1 MERTRFYSD
10 ELEKGIELLFF
21 QPDTGRYEEAAALI
35 QTACDRGEPDAFYVM
50 LCYYIWG
57 DESLQ
62 KYRSRYLDYVKKG
75 IQAGSELCALGASEN
90 GLALDVRE
98 VLLHSP
104 QISVRKVKEMA
115 FAGNVLAQYA
125 LGSFYLGNGVERY
138 VNNAYYFTYDYSEKD
153 NPDFRIHLRVNN
165 GHEGLKWVLRAA
177 KWGCLPAFEKAYE
190 VFLSGAML
198 YEKLVIDRD
207 IKRAAAYVEEFQIT
221 YKLRGDFCA
230 RVGDG
235 YQADGNM
242 QKVQEWLQRGVD
254 AGSLKCIDRL
264 ADLYYEGAEG
274 VEPDREKAFQLYLRS
289 AEQGSSAG
297 QFRVG
302 EYYFHGILG
311 EEDKEK
317 AFSWYLKAADG
328 EHSVAQ
334 YYVASYYRYGWG
346 NVEQD
351 CKACLRYAQRAVQNG
366 CIAAKAFVGEG
377 YLYADK
383 LQNGFVKNPQVGIR
397 TLQEC
402 VEQDN
407 TDLGGKA
414 LALKLLEEAGQKG

>member
-21 QPDTGRYEEAAALI
+21 QPDAKRYEEAAALI
-35 QTACDRGEPDAFYVM
+35 QTACDRGEPDAFYMM
-50 LCYYIWG
+50 LCYYTWG
-57 DESLQ
+57 DVSLQ

-75 IQAGSELCALGASEN
+75 IAAGSELCVLGAAEN
-90 GLALDVRE
+90 GLALDVRD

-104 QISVRKVKEMA
+104 QISVRKAKETA
-115 FAGNVLAQYA
+115 FAGNVIAQYA
-125 LGSFYLGNGVERY
+125 LGAFYLGNGVERC
-138 VNNAYYFTYDYSEKD
+138 VNNAYYFTCDYPEKD
-153 NPDFRIHLRVNN
+153 NPDFRIHLRVNS

-190 VFLSGAML
+190 AFLSGAVL
-198 YEKLVIDRD
+198 YETPVTDPD
-207 IKRAAAYVEEFQIT
+207 AERAVAYVEALPADCE
-221 YKLRGDFCA
+221 LRGDFCA

-235 YQADGNM
+235 YQACGKLFKM
-242 QKVQEWLQRGVD
+242 QEWLQRGVD

-264 ADLYYEGAEG
+264 ADLYYTGQG
-274 VEPDREKAFQLYLRS
+274 CVEADRAKAFELYLL
-289 AEQGSSAG
+289 SAG
-297 QFRVG
+297 QGSPAGQFQVG

-328 EHSVAQ
+328 EHREAQ

-346 NVEQD
+346 NVAQD
-351 CKACLRYAQRAVQNG
+351 CKACLRYAQRAAKNG
-366 CIAAKAFVGEG
+366 CSAAKAFVGEG

-383 LQNGFVKNPQVGIR
+383 LQNGFVKNTQVGIR

-402 VEQDN
+402 VEQDQS
-407 TDLGGKA
+407 DLGGRA
-414 LALKLLEEAGQKG
+414 LALELLEAAGQKA

>member
-21 QPDTGRYEEAAALI
+21 QPDTSRYEEAAALI
-35 QTACDRGEPDAFYVM
+35 QAACDRGEPDAFYMM

-57 DESLQ
+57 DVSLQ
-62 KYRSRYLDYVKKG
+62 KHRSRYLDYVKKG
-75 IQAGSELCALGASEN
+75 IQAGSELCVLGAAGN
-90 GLALDVRE
+90 GLALDVRD

-104 QISVRKVKEMA
+104 QISARKAKEMA
-115 FAGNVLAQYA
+115 FAGNVIAQYA
-125 LGSFYLGNGVERY
+125 LGDFYLGNGVERCI
-138 VNNAYYFTYDYSEKD
+138 NNAYYFTYDYPEKD
-153 NPDFRIHLRVNN
+153 NSDFRIHLRVNN
-165 GHEGLKWVLRAA
+165 GYEGLKWVMRAA

-198 YEKLVIDRD
+198 YESLVIDRD
-207 IKRAAAYVEEFQIT
+207 IKRAAAYVEDFQT
-221 YKLRGDFCA
+221 AYELRGDFCA
-230 RVGDG
+230 RIGDG

-264 ADLYYEGAEG
+264 ADLYYDGQEG
-274 VEPDREKAFQLYLRS
+274 VEADKEKAFHLYLLS
-289 AEQGSSAG
+289 AEKGSSAA

-311 EEDKEK
+311 EEDKDK

-346 NVEQD
+346 NVAQD
-351 CKACLRYAQRAVQNG
+351 CKACVRYAQRAAQNG
-366 CIAAKAFVGEG
+366 CIAAKAYVGEA

-383 LQNGFVKNPQVGIR
+383 LQNGFVKNLQVGIR

-407 TDLGGKA
+407 SDLGGKA
-414 LALKLLEEAGQKG
+414 LALKLLEEAGQKR